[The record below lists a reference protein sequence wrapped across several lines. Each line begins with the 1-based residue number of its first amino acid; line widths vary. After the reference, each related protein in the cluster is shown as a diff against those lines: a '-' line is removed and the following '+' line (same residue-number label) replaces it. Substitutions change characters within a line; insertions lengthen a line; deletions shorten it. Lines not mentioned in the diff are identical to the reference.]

1 MKNIINQIF
10 EIETKLGTENGQN
23 VKRNFERLY
32 HEIEQEGFKVVN
44 PIGQRYDERDV
55 SIEANFLSES
65 HQNKISKVIKPV
77 IYHQIDGEY
86 TLVQK
91 AVVIV
96 E

>member
-10 EIETKLGTENGQN
+10 EIETKLGVENGQN
-23 VKRNFERLY
+23 VRRNFERLY
-32 HEIEQEGFKVVN
+32 HEIELEGYRIVN
-44 PIGQRYDERDV
+44 PLGQRYDERDV
-55 SIEANFLSES
+55 SIEANFLSEN
-65 HQNKISKVIKPV
+65 HQNKISKVIKPA
-77 IYHQIDGEY
+77 IYQQADGEN